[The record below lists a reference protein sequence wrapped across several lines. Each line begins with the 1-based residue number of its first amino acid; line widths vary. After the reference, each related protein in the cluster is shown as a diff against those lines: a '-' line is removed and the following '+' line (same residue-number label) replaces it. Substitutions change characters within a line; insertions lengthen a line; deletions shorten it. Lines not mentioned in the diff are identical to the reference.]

1 VCTCAERNLWND
13 PPFKESESVLPV
25 ASSGPAVTGCPRPET
40 VASKSLFAP
49 HAFEFFALFLTAM
62 NSPEVLSRLVQAAF
76 AITLPLSCVRLLT
89 APYAR
94 SFAAMPAK
102 RRRAVGLDLDRRRFK
117 TGQIIQ
123 TSSREKLVSTLAA
136 STLSREEL
144 PYRLRQQSLLGEFG
158 R

>member
-1 VCTCAERNLWND
+1 MMACGNLKQVD
-13 PPFKESESVLPV
+13 RFVGIHDLKKCE
-25 ASSGPAVTGCPRPET
+25 PRCLDHT
-40 VASKSLFAP
+40 DRIIC
-49 HAFEFFALFLTAM
+49 HHFALELCAFTDRALRKIICCDA
-62 NSPEVLSRLVQAAF
+62 RKKGAA
-76 AITLPLSCVRLLT
+76 LRV
-89 APYAR
+89 
-94 SFAAMPAK
+94 
-102 RRRAVGLDLDRRRFK
+102 VGLDLDRRRFK

>member
-1 VCTCAERNLWND
+1 M
-13 PPFKESESVLPV
+13 
-25 ASSGPAVTGCPRPET
+25 
-40 VASKSLFAP
+40 SLFAP
-49 HAFEFFALFLTAM
+49 HAFEFFRALLNRHEFAGG
-62 NSPEVLSRLVQAAF
+62 LVALGPGGLCHHFALELRAFTDRALRKIICCDARKKGAA
-76 AITLPLSCVRLLT
+76 LRV
-89 APYAR
+89 
-94 SFAAMPAK
+94 
-102 RRRAVGLDLDRRRFK
+102 VGLDLDRRRFK